1 MPPAPGM
8 PGTPAA
14 PGPPP
19 MPGPGEPPPSQF
31 PSGYPAPPG
40 PQPYQQYGPPPRR
53 TNSLAVV
60 ALILSLAGLITIISA
75 PIGAVL
81 GHIASRDI
89 ARTGEEGA
97 SLAKAAIWVGWI
109 ITGLVVAAC
118 CAIGGTI
125 LIAGRE
131 VTWD

>member
-1 MPPAPGM
+1 
-8 PGTPAA
+8 
-14 PGPPP
+14 

-31 PSGYPAPPG
+31 PSGYPGPP
-40 PQPYQQYGPPPRR
+40 PYQQYGPPPRR

-60 ALILSLAGLITIISA
+60 ALIISLAGLITLISA

-81 GHIASRDI
+81 GHIASREI

-118 CAIGGTI
+118 CVIGGII

-131 VTWD
+131 VTWN